1 MSLSGSPTYYM
12 QRDMSGSVSGQGP
25 GPGPGPG
32 FLFSPD
38 DHFQTNIGTT
48 SFGQTLQVDSSFT
61 NSPRGVNVGA
71 PAAVA
76 VPEPLRRR
84 RGRPRKYG
92 PEGVVSLGL
101 SPSSSTS
108 LSKLMP
114 FQKRGRGRPA
124 GSGRKQQL
132 APLGAWLS
140 GSAGMGF
147 TPHVV
152 TVAVGEDITAKIM
165 SFLQQVSRAICILS
179 ATGVLSTVTLRQ
191 PSISGGTVT
200 YEGRFEILCLSGSYL
215 HNDGGNSRGQTGGL
229 SISLANSDGGVIGGG
244 VGGILIAASPVQ
256 VIIGSFMYSGLK
268 TKSTANADNTDR
280 QIGDSPINQVHS
292 HLS

>member
-1 MSLSGSPTYYM
+1 MSLSGSPSYYM
-12 QRDMSGSVSGQGP
+12 PREMSGSVSGQGP
-25 GPGPGPG
+25 GPEPG

-38 DHFQTNIGTT
+38 DHFQTNIGST
-48 SFGQTLQVDSSFT
+48 SFATTLPVDSSFT
-61 NSPRGVNVGA
+61 TSPRGVHVGA

-132 APLGAWLS
+132 APLG
-140 GSAGMGF
+140 
-147 TPHVV
+147 
-152 TVAVGEDITAKIM
+152 K
-165 SFLQQVSRAICILS
+165 C
-179 ATGVLSTVTLRQ
+179 
-191 PSISGGTVT
+191 
-200 YEGRFEILCLSGSYL
+200 
-215 HNDGGNSRGQTGGL
+215 
-229 SISLANSDGGVIGGG
+229 
-244 VGGILIAASPVQ
+244 
-256 VIIGSFMYSGLK
+256 
-268 TKSTANADNTDR
+268 
-280 QIGDSPINQVHS
+280 
-292 HLS
+292 